1 MEVKGHDVERWA
13 GVVLPPA
20 KVCTSSSLSNGLLIN
35 YSWSFGGNRL
45 QIKAETRLMEDV
57 DVALRAVSS
66 TGLAT
71 TGTLRSLGNK
81 QELLLALL
89 DNERMRLEV
98 WLYPL
103 DHERR
108 HVFPSLHLSKTHS
121 EVSEQSQEMFEFK
134 TYKLQGIHSSHLK
147 NAWLVHPG
155 LAIQLSARFQSAR
168 LRDEVRSLINSFPE
182 RALDEPDALQILL
195 GSSLEID
202 TIHNLKV
209 NRSLLVTNYN
219 TNHADPASTCFT
231 GLQQTP

>member
-1 MEVKGHDVERWA
+1 MEIKGHDVERWA

-20 KVCTSSSLSNGLLIN
+20 EVCISGSLHNDLLISH
-35 YSWSFGGNRL
+35 SWSFGGNRL

-71 TGTLRSLGNK
+71 IDTLHSLGSK

-89 DNERMRLEV
+89 DHEQMRLEV

-108 HVFPSLHLSKTHS
+108 HLFPSLHFRKPNS
-121 EVSEQSQEMFEFK
+121 EVSEQSQQRFEGK
-134 TYKLQGIHSSHLK
+134 TYGLQGVYSSHLK
-147 NAWLVHPG
+147 TAWLEHPG
-155 LAIQLSARFQSAR
+155 LAIQLSARFQSTK
-168 LRDEVRSLINSFPE
+168 LRDEVRSLLSSSPE

-195 GSSLEID
+195 GSNLEIV
-202 TIHNLKV
+202 TSHILKV
-209 NRSLLVTNYN
+209 N
-219 TNHADPASTCFT
+219 
-231 GLQQTP
+231 

>member
-1 MEVKGHDVERWA
+1 MEIKGHDFECWA
-13 GVVLPPA
+13 GLVPPPA
-20 KVCTSSSLSNGLLIN
+20 KVCIFSSLHNDLLIN

-71 TGTLRSLGNK
+71 IGTLRSLGIK

-89 DNERMRLEV
+89 DNEQMRLEV

-108 HVFPSLHLSKTHS
+108 HLFPSPHFRKPIS
-121 EVSEQSQEMFEFK
+121 EVSEQSQHRFECK
-134 TYKLQGIHSSHLK
+134 TYRLQVIYSSHLK
-147 NAWLVHPG
+147 TAWLEHPG
-155 LAIQLSARFQSAR
+155 LAIQLSARFQSTK
-168 LRDEVRSLINSFPE
+168 LRDEVRLLLSSSPE

-195 GSSLEID
+195 GPNLEIV
-202 TIHNLKV
+202 TTHNLKV
-209 NRSLLVTNYN
+209 NRSLLTTNHIA
-219 TNHADPASTCFT
+219 NHADPASTCFI
-231 GLQQTP
+231 GLQ